1 MLEAGG
7 KSIVRAIHIYTTEES
22 KASSRAI
29 STSFCRHAGQQASC
43 SVGVVVSKSA
53 VIRPSKG
60 LSTVEWNSGTFHA
73 FYSLTNLLKTLQKS
87 GILNIEYDQT
97 EPAPLVQNLCAPKA
111 PGGAL
116 RSRHKIA
123 KTPRALPPPEHAQA
137 AGRVKMPLARCR
149 SIPLDRFT
157 PV

>member
-73 FYSLTNLLKTLQKS
+73 FYSLTNLLKNLLFAK
-87 GILNIEYDQT
+87 IWNIEY
-97 EPAPLVQNLCAPKA
+97 
-111 PGGAL
+111 
-116 RSRHKIA
+116 
-123 KTPRALPPPEHAQA
+123 
-137 AGRVKMPLARCR
+137 
-149 SIPLDRFT
+149 
-157 PV
+157 